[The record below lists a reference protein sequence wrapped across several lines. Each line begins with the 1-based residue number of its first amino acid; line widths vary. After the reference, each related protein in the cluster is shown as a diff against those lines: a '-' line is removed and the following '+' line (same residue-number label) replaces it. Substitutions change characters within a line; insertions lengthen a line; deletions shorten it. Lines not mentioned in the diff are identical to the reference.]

1 MTGPSAAAAAVDQN
15 LAAMSDLSRSIA
27 ERIEA
32 ATGSGSATGSPA
44 GTGAAAPAG
53 TADQPAAGD
62 QAVAPSANGAAQE
75 PSAERRQRVHG
86 PRVTVSRASG
96 MVGGSASASQQAHL
110 DDLVRRYTA
119 KTATSKEIA
128 QRYRRVLADSR
139 AVVGF
144 RSKTKE
150 MLYPIAGRRA
160 HGSRL
165 EDIDGN
171 RYVDITMGFGVLLFG
186 HEPDFVSEAVREHLS
201 RGIQLGPRNVETGE
215 AAELLAE
222 LTGMERVAFANSG
235 TEANSAAIRLARAAT
250 GRRRIVTF
258 HGAYHG
264 HADNVLGRSAGTG
277 ADRITVPV
285 STGIPSASVADLLVL
300 DYGSDASLEVIA
312 EHADDIAAV
321 IIEPVQSRHPSLRP
335 VGFVRQLRE
344 LTRRHGIV
352 LMFDEMLTGFRPA
365 PRGAQE
371 LYGVTPDLAT
381 YGKLLGGG
389 FPIGAIAGRADIMD
403 GVDGGFWQYGDA
415 SYPPADTTFFGGTY
429 IQHPVSMVAA
439 RAVLTHLK
447 EHSPRLQERLNA
459 RTAGLADSLNRFFE
473 DEEFPLSV
481 SHFGS
486 QFRFEHRADMELLYH
501 HLMLRGVHVW
511 EWRNFFLSTAHS
523 DGDIAF
529 IADAVRGSMRDLR
542 AAGFFPGGPKVLPTP
557 GGQAPAQAQTPP
569 QAQAPTRAQIP
580 VATQGPTATQG
591 PGIVRLPEVTQ
602 PPAGAQAPAVAQA
615 PAPRTEPG
623 SRTAVAARRAPDFS
637 IYFFGDYP
645 QEEAE
650 AEAGAD
656 AGSPA
661 AAPGKYDHI
670 LETARF
676 ADQHGFHALWMP
688 ERHFHSFGGLFPN
701 PVVLAAALARETR
714 HVRLNAGS
722 VVLPLH
728 DPVRVAEEWSM
739 ADNLSGGRVGIG
751 CASGWHANDFVFFP
765 EHFGRH
771 KEMMY
776 EQVEQVRR
784 LWRGEAVRRTG
795 GDGETEVRLFPRP
808 VQDAPPMYT
817 AVVGN
822 PASYVAAAR
831 NDVGVVTNLMTQSV
845 EQLAENIALY
855 RRTRAE
861 HGLDPDAGRV
871 AVLLH
876 TYLAADHRT
885 ARAEAY
891 EPLARYMRAS
901 LSLFGNVAN
910 SLGHN
915 VDLSALSEDD
925 LDVLFRRA
933 YDRYCDQRALI
944 GTPETVASV
953 VDAVSAAGAD
963 EIVSLVDFGVQ
974 PGALRTGLTHI
985 DALRRR
991 YHAPGADALTAAQAG
1006 ADAGVNTDTSTG
1018 ASAGARTSVS
1028 HVSAA
1033 PLSPGQQ
1040 RIWFLERM
1048 LPGRTAYNET
1058 KAIRLDGPLDVPAL
1072 RTALGELVA
1081 RHEGLRTVFREIDDA
1096 PCQLVLPPSAPDFA
1110 VLDRTGAGADGEEA
1124 ADAAV
1129 RAVLADESARRF
1141 DLVDGPLF
1149 VTRLV
1154 KLGEERH
1161 VLVFSLHHIVV
1172 DAASATV
1179 LARDLSA
1186 LYRAAHRGSDAGLPA
1201 LTGTYADHA
1210 RAQLR
1215 ALDDPAGAVDL
1226 RYWLD
1231 TLGGELPVLEL
1242 PCDRPRPAAMTS
1254 NGRAVFHRL
1263 APELSDR
1270 LRDLSRQRRG
1280 TLFMTLLAGFTAMLH
1295 RVTGQRDIVVGTPIS
1310 DRPQGTEDL
1319 LGFFVNT
1326 LALRFDLSGDPEFGT
1341 FLDRVRGVALDAYD
1355 HADVPFEAVVRE
1367 LAPARTTDRTPVFQV
1382 LAEFESSDPFR
1393 FDLPGVRATVI
1404 DAGPDKALTDLAVYF
1419 TDQPEGIRCHLE
1431 YNTDLFDADTVDG
1444 FFRTFRDLLEAAVR
1458 EPGTPLSRLGAT
1470 PARQETAQ
1478 AVTPS
1483 PEQPATTTAAR
1494 QRGMVT
1500 VPPVEPAAQPV
1511 PAAWQQGPVRPVAR
1525 ATVHELVARR
1535 AADAPYRT
1543 AVHHGDDRL
1552 SYRELDARAER
1563 LAAVVRERSGTTA
1576 TATADG
1582 ADDVVALWLPRSTDL
1597 VVAMLA
1603 VLKSGLAYVPL
1614 DPSLGRARAA
1624 TVIAESGARLL
1635 LSTGSRA
1642 DELDLPDGLAVID
1655 VAAENRTTDRT
1666 KKVPSDAAGPE
1677 SLCYVIYTSGSTGKP
1692 KGVAVPHS
1700 AVVDLCQW
1708 HHKRFAFTSADRSAL
1723 VCSQSF
1729 DASVLEIWPALT
1741 AGASL
1746 VIADDTV
1753 RADTAE
1759 LARWYA
1765 QQHVTFSI
1773 LPTALGEALLTLP
1786 PAEQPP
1792 LRHLL
1797 LGGDVM
1803 RTRPH
1808 PDVPYETVN
1817 VYGPTETTVLC
1828 TTQTVGPRTPGTG
1841 SGPIPIGRP
1850 ADNVSVRVLDAS
1862 GAPVPLGT
1870 VGELYVGGPGIARG
1884 YLGVPASA
1892 DDRFGPD
1899 PVGAESGAKALEG
1912 ATTAGSPGASGAGAP
1927 SAGTRFYR
1935 TGDLVRWTE
1944 DGALEFRGRADD
1956 QVKIR
1961 GYRVEPEE
1969 AARALNGLDGVRE
1982 AAVVARRDSRG
1993 EAYLAAYA
2001 VPADR
2006 DADDTTTAA
2015 GRRTYA
2021 DRLAR
2026 ELAARLPE
2034 YLVPRSWAVLTA
2046 LPLGG
2051 NGKMDRAA
2059 LPDPEIVTAA
2069 RPAPAF
2075 TPASAPVPAPVSG
2088 RPGQEARQTAP
2099 APASSADGPEPG
2111 LRDRIEH
2118 RLRALWADAFDLT
2131 ADAIGPDASFFDLGG
2146 HSIAAIRLVNRARE
2160 VFGQEYPM
2168 VRFYQEPTVRA
2179 MAAYLAGD
2187 TGTDAP
2193 SEDAEAGRSES
2204 PRVDAETRAGAGA
2217 GTGSDAGTGG
2227 RSGADTGTD
2236 TGADAGPDGA
2246 TDVVD
2251 RAPATYQQQG
2261 FIAQDDHPTPHVFNV
2276 ALRITLTGGLDLP
2289 ALRTALSQLIARHE
2303 SLRTRFVKEDGQWW
2317 QEILRPRPVDLQVED
2332 LTTGRN
2338 TRAGTAVAAEA
2349 MDAEI
2354 EQISAQAAA
2363 TRFDFGEGV
2372 APKLRLVRS
2381 GPSTWVLF
2389 FVLHHSTCD
2398 GWAVSVLLSDFA
2410 ALYGAAATGTPHTLA
2425 STVPQPTEY
2434 ARWQRETAP
2443 ERPDQRLLKYWAR
2456 ELDGAPFELALP
2468 LDRPRPETL
2477 SGQGRVVLFSVDSG
2491 LLTDVER
2498 LARKCGTT
2506 PYAVTTAAL
2515 GRLIGKLSGRTD
2527 VVANVAY
2534 ANRERRAFE
2543 SLMAC
2548 TAVGLP
2554 LRIRLDGV
2562 GTFTDLVRQ
2571 VAHTSIEGI
2580 DHIVSL
2586 RRLVEPLREEMG
2598 VEVPDHVP
2606 FGFAYQSSLQTDIEL
2621 PGVAAVVEDLAVPAA
2636 RTDLSIGLIP
2646 AGDTLTGY
2654 MEYSTDLWE
2663 HSTVEGWADAY
2674 VNLLAEEVRAA
2685 LAD

>member
-1 MTGPSAAAAAVDQN
+1 MA
-15 LAAMSDLSRSIA
+15 DLSRQIA
-27 ERIEA
+27 QRIEA
-32 ATGSGSATGSPA
+32 AAGGGNAEQPA
-44 GTGAAAPAG
+44 GRE
-53 TADQPAAGD
+53 QPAAD
-62 QAVAPSANGAAQE
+62 
-75 PSAERRQRVHG
+75 RRQRVHG
-86 PRVTVSRASG
+86 PRVTVSRGSG
-96 MVGGSASASQQAHL
+96 MVGGAASGTQQAHL

-119 KTATSKEIA
+119 KTGTSKEIA

-160 HGSRL
+160 RGSWL
-165 EDIDGN
+165 EDVDGN

-186 HEPDFVSEAVREHLS
+186 HEPEFVSEAVREHLS
-201 RGIQLGPRNVETGE
+201 RGIQLGPRNIETGE

-222 LTGMERVAFANSG
+222 LTGMQRVAFANSG

-250 GRRRIVTF
+250 GRSRVVTF

-264 HADNVLGRSAGTG
+264 HADNVLGRSTGTG
-277 ADRITVPV
+277 ADRTTVPV
-285 STGIPSASVADLLVL
+285 STGIPHNSVADLLVL
-300 DYGSDASLEVIA
+300 DYGSPASLEAIA

-321 IIEPVQSRHPSLRP
+321 IIEPVQSRHPSLQP
-335 VGFVRQLRE
+335 VEFVRQLRE

-403 GVDGGFWQYGDA
+403 GVDGGFWRYGDA

-459 RTAGLADSLNRFFE
+459 RTGELAGTLNRFLE
-473 DEEFPLSV
+473 DEEFPLRV

-523 DGDIAF
+523 DGDIEF
-529 IADAVRGSMRDLR
+529 IADAVRGSLR
-542 AAGFFPGGPKVLPTP
+542 ELRGAGFFPGGPKPVSTVAGVPAAKPVSTAAD
-557 GGQAPAQAQTPP
+557 APAAKPRPEQRMEDA
-569 QAQAPTRAQIP
+569 APG
-580 VATQGPTATQG
+580 VAWNTAA
-591 PGIVRLPEVTQ
+591 VRT
-602 PPAGAQAPAVAQA
+602 AAAPAKPPSTAVPAKTSSAA
-615 PAPRTEPG
+615 PAPADEL
-623 SRTAVAARRAPDFS
+623 RTAPATTAVPTRRTPDFS

-645 QEEAE
+645 QD
-650 AEAGAD
+650 D
-656 AGSPA
+656 AGTA
-661 AAPGKYDHI
+661 TGQGKYDHI

-676 ADQHGFHALWMP
+676 ADEHGFHALWMP

-701 PVVLAAALARETR
+701 PVVLVAALARETR
-714 HVRLNAGS
+714 RIRLNAGS

-765 EHFGRH
+765 ERFGRH

-776 EQVEQVRR
+776 DQVAQVRR
-784 LWRGEAVRRTG
+784 LWRGEAVRRAG
-795 GDGETEVRLFPRP
+795 GDGEAEVRLFPRP
-808 VQDAPPMYT
+808 VQDTPPLYT

-822 PASYVAAAR
+822 PASYAAAAR
-831 NDVGVVTNLMTQSV
+831 HDVGVVTNLMTQSV

-885 ARAEAY
+885 ARTEAY
-891 EPLARYMRAS
+891 QPLARYMRAS

-915 VDLSALSEDD
+915 VDLAALTEDD
-925 LDVLFRRA
+925 LDVLFHRA

-944 GTPETVASV
+944 GTADTVAPV
-953 VDAVSAAGAD
+953 VDAVGAAGAD
-963 EIVSLVDFGVQ
+963 EIVSLVDFGVA
-974 PGALRTGLTHI
+974 PDALRTGLAHI
-985 DALRRR
+985 DTLRRR
-991 YHAPGADALTAAQAG
+991 YHEPRADVRTVHRPSVRTPAPPIRAAAGKPVAPVRTAAEEP
-1006 ADAGVNTDTSTG
+1006 VPE
-1018 ASAGARTSVS
+1018 
-1028 HVSAA
+1028 SAA

-1072 RTALGELVA
+1072 RTALRGLVA
-1081 RHEGLRTVFREIDDA
+1081 RHEGLRTVFREIDDE
-1096 PCQLVLPPSAPDFA
+1096 PCQLVRPPSAPDFA
-1110 VLDRTGAGADGEEA
+1110 VLDRTNAGAAGE
-1124 ADAAV
+1124 DAAV
-1129 RAVLADESARRF
+1129 RAVLEEESARRF

-1149 VTRLV
+1149 VTRLI

-1172 DAASATV
+1172 DAASAGV

-1186 LYRAAHRGSDAGLPA
+1186 LYRAAHDGSDPGLPA
-1201 LTGTYADHA
+1201 LTRTHADHA

-1215 ALDDPAGAVDL
+1215 TRDDSRGAAGLA
-1226 RYWLD
+1226 YWLG

-1263 APELSDR
+1263 DPELSTR
-1270 LRDLSRQRRG
+1270 LRDLSRQRRS

-1326 LALRFDLSGDPEFGT
+1326 LALRFDLSGDPDFGA
-1341 FLDRVRGVALDAYD
+1341 FLDRVRGIALDAYD
-1355 HADVPFEAVVRE
+1355 HADVPFETVVRE

-1382 LAEFESSDPFR
+1382 LAEFESGDPFR
-1393 FDLPGVRATVI
+1393 FDLPGVRATVL

-1458 EPGTPLSRLGAT
+1458 DPRTPLSRLGAT
-1470 PARQETAQ
+1470 ETRRSAGPAAGPAATTA
-1478 AVTPS
+1478 
-1483 PEQPATTTAAR
+1483 PAT
-1494 QRGMVT
+1494 G
-1500 VPPVEPAAQPV
+1500 PV
-1511 PAAWQQGPVRPVAR
+1511 PDEWQHGPVRPVAR
-1525 ATVHELVARR
+1525 AAVHELVARR

-1543 AVHHGDDRL
+1543 AVRCGDDLL
-1552 SYRELDARAER
+1552 SYRDLDTRAER
-1563 LAAVVRERSGTTA
+1563 LAAAVQERGVAAPADSGT
-1576 TATADG
+1576 DE
-1582 ADDVVALWLPRSTDL
+1582 VVALWLPRSADL

-1603 VLKSGLAYVPL
+1603 VLKSGRAYVPL

-1624 TVIAESGARLL
+1624 TVIAESGARIL
-1635 LSTGSRA
+1635 LSTGTEA
-1642 DELDLPDGLAVID
+1642 DALDLPAGVTVID
-1655 VAAENRTTDRT
+1655 VADRT
-1666 KKVPSDAAGPE
+1666 GTGRGGRTADGTTATGRPPHAKKPPSAVTGPE
-1677 SLCYVIYTSGSTGKP
+1677 SLCYVIYTSGSTGTP
-1692 KGVAVPHS
+1692 KGVAVPHRS
-1700 AVVDLCQW
+1700 VVDLCQW

-1741 AGASL
+1741 AGASV

-1753 RADTAE
+1753 RTDPLT

-1765 QQHVTFSI
+1765 RERVTFSI
-1773 LPTALGEALLTLP
+1773 LPTALGEALLALP
-1786 PAEQPP
+1786 LAEQPP

-1797 LGGDVM
+1797 LGGDVL

-1808 PDVPYETVN
+1808 PDVAYETVN

-1828 TTQTVGPRTPGTG
+1828 TTETVGPRTPETGTAA
-1841 SGPIPIGRP
+1841 IPIGRP
-1850 ADNVSVRVLDAS
+1850 VDNVRLRVLDAS
-1862 GAPVPLGT
+1862 GEPVPSGV
-1870 VGELYVGGPGIARG
+1870 VGELYVGGPGVARG
-1884 YLGVPASA
+1884 YLRAPELTKE
-1892 DDRFGPD
+1892 RFGTD
-1899 PVGAESGAKALEG
+1899 AGVGGSR
-1912 ATTAGSPGASGAGAP
+1912 TADAAGQA
-1927 SAGTRFYR
+1927 AGTAYYR
-1935 TGDLVRWTE
+1935 TGDLVRWTA
-1944 DGALEFRGRADD
+1944 DGALEFRGRLDD

-1969 AARALNGLDGVRE
+1969 ASRALNALDGVRE
-1982 AAVVARRDSRG
+1982 AAVLARRTSRG

-2001 VPADR
+2001 VPAEGDSGGMGGVG
-2006 DADDTTTAA
+2006 DATNVA
-2015 GRRTYA
+2015 GRQAYA

-2046 LPLGG
+2046 LPLAG
-2051 NGKMDRAA
+2051 NGKLDRAA

-2069 RPAPAF
+2069 RAGAEPFGAEPPGAEPSG
-2075 TPASAPVPAPVSG
+2075 TVRSATVRAG
-2088 RPGQEARQTAP
+2088 A
-2099 APASSADGPEPG
+2099 G
-2111 LRDRIEH
+2111 LCSQLET
-2118 RLRALWADAFDLT
+2118 RLRSLWADEFDLT
-2131 ADAIGPDASFFDLGG
+2131 ADAIGPEMSFFDLGG
-2146 HSIAAIRLVNRARE
+2146 HSIAAIRLVNRVRE

-2168 VRFYQEPTVRA
+2168 VRFYQEPTIRA
-2179 MAAYLAGD
+2179 MAAHLAG
-2187 TGTDAP
+2187 
-2193 SEDAEAGRSES
+2193 EA
-2204 PRVDAETRAGAGA
+2204 TGAG
-2217 GTGSDAGTGG
+2217 
-2227 RSGADTGTD
+2227 
-2236 TGADAGPDGA
+2236 GA
-2246 TDVVD
+2246 TDRGDAGEPAGAADADPEVVG
-2251 RAPATYQQQG
+2251 RAPATFQQRN
-2261 FIAQDDHPTPHVFNV
+2261 FIEQHHRHALPQVFNV
-2276 ALRITLTGGLDLP
+2276 ALRITLTGDLDVP
-2289 ALRTALSQLIARHE
+2289 ALRSALTQLCARHE
-2303 SLRTRFVKEDGQWW
+2303 SLRTRFVKDGEEWC
-2317 QEILRPRPVDLQVED
+2317 QEVLRPRPVDLPVED
-2332 LTTGRN
+2332 LTSRGR
-2338 TRAGTAVAAEA
+2338 TAAGASGVADAD
-2349 MDAEI
+2349 DAEVKR
-2354 EQISAQAAA
+2354 ISAEVAE
-2363 TRFDFGEGV
+2363 TRFDLTEGV
-2372 APKLRLVRS
+2372 APKLRLLRT

-2389 FVLHHSTCD
+2389 FLLHHSTCD
-2398 GWAVSVLLSDFA
+2398 GWAVSILLSDFA
-2410 ALYGAAATGTPHTLA
+2410 ALYGAAVTGEPHTLA

-2434 ARWQRETAP
+2434 ARWQRETIGDKADM
-2443 ERPDQRLLKYWAR
+2443 RVLKYWAR
-2456 ELDGAPFELALP
+2456 ELEGASFPHGLP

-2477 SGQGRVVLFSVDSG
+2477 SGQGRVVLFTVGADVRA
-2491 LLTDVER
+2491 DVER
-2498 LARKCGTT
+2498 LARKHGTT
-2506 PYAVTTAAL
+2506 PYAVTAAAL
-2515 GRLIGKLSGRTD
+2515 GRLAGKLSGKPEA
-2527 VVANVAY
+2527 VLFVSY

-2548 TAVGLP
+2548 TVAGFP
-2554 LRIRLDGV
+2554 LRVRAAMEE
-2562 GTFTDLVRQ
+2562 TFTGLVRR
-2571 VAHTSIEGI
+2571 VTLASTEGI
-2580 DHIVSL
+2580 DHVMPL
-2586 RRLVEPLREEMG
+2586 RRLAKALREELG
-2598 VEVPDHVP
+2598 VEIPDRVPL
-2606 FGFAYQSSLQTDIEL
+2606 GFQYQNSLETDIEL
-2621 PGVAAVVEDLAVPAA
+2621 PGVTAAVEDLAVPAS
-2636 RTDLSIGLIP
+2636 RSEFNLGLVP
-2646 AGDTLTGY
+2646 AGDALAGY
-2654 MEYSTDLWE
+2654 VEYSTDLWD
-2663 HSTVEGWADAY
+2663 HATIEGWAADY
-2674 VNLLAEEVRAA
+2674 VTLLTEEVRAA
-2685 LAD
+2685 LAE

>member
-1 MTGPSAAAAAVDQN
+1 MA
-15 LAAMSDLSRSIA
+15 DLSRQIA
-27 ERIEA
+27 QRIEA
-32 ATGSGSATGSPA
+32 AA
-44 GTGAAAPAG
+44 GGGHAER
-53 TADQPAAGD
+53 PAAHEE
-62 QAVAPSANGAAQE
+62 PAAD
-75 PSAERRQRVHG
+75 RRQRVHG
-86 PRVTVSRASG
+86 PRVTVSRTSG
-96 MVGGSASASQQAHL
+96 MVGGSASEAQQAHL

-144 RSKTKE
+144 RSRTKE

-160 HGSRL
+160 SGSWL
-165 EDIDGN
+165 EDVDGN

-186 HEPDFVSEAVREHLS
+186 HEPEFVSEAVREHLS

-222 LTGMERVAFANSG
+222 LTGMQRVAFANSG

-250 GRRRIVTF
+250 GRSRIVTF

-277 ADRITVPV
+277 ADRTTVPV
-285 STGIPSASVADLLVL
+285 STGIPHNSVADLLVL
-300 DYGSDASLEVIA
+300 DYGSPASLEAVA
-312 EHADDIAAV
+312 EQADDIAAV

-335 VGFVRQLRE
+335 VEFVRQLRE

-459 RTAGLADSLNRFFE
+459 RTDELAGTLNRFLE
-473 DEEFPLSV
+473 DEEFPLRV

-523 DGDIAF
+523 DGDIEF
-529 IADAVRGSMRDLR
+529 IADAVRGSLR
-542 AAGFFPGGPKVLPTP
+542 ELRGAGFFPGGPK
-557 GGQAPAQAQTPP
+557 
-569 QAQAPTRAQIP
+569 
-580 VATQGPTATQG
+580 
-591 PGIVRLPEVTQ
+591 
-602 PPAGAQAPAVAQA
+602 AVAAAPRPKQVTA
-615 PAPRTEPG
+615 PAPATATAPEPRPEKRVVDAAPG
-623 SRTAVAARRAPDFS
+623 VAWNAAAARTAAVPSVPARRAPDFS

-645 QEEAE
+645 QDDTA
-650 AEAGAD
+650 
-656 AGSPA
+656 PA
-661 AAPGKYDHI
+661 TGQGKYDHI

-701 PVVLAAALARETR
+701 PVVLVAALARETR
-714 HVRLNAGS
+714 RIRLNAGS

-751 CASGWHANDFVFFP
+751 CAGGWHANDFVFFP
-765 EHFGRH
+765 ERFGRH

-776 EQVEQVRR
+776 DQVAQVRR
-784 LWRGEAVRRTG
+784 LWRGEALRRAG

-808 VQDAPPMYT
+808 VQDTPPMYT

-822 PASYVAAAR
+822 PASYAAAAR

-885 ARAEAY
+885 ARTEAY

-915 VDLSALSEDD
+915 VDLAALSEDD
-925 LDVLFRRA
+925 LDVLFHRA

-944 GTPETVASV
+944 GTADTVAPV
-953 VDAVSAAGAD
+953 VDAVGAAGAD
-963 EIVSLVDFGVQ
+963 EIVSLVDFGVA
-974 PGALRTGLTHI
+974 PDVLRTGLTHI
-985 DALRRR
+985 DTLRRR
-991 YHAPGADALTAAQAG
+991 YHEPSADLRTAPRPSARTPAPPARPAAAGEPAASARTAAG
-1006 ADAGVNTDTSTG
+1006 EPVHE
-1018 ASAGARTSVS
+1018 SV
-1028 HVSAA
+1028 A

-1072 RTALGELVA
+1072 RTALRGLVA
-1081 RHEGLRTVFREIDDA
+1081 RHEGLRTVFREIDDE
-1096 PCQLVLPPSAPDFA
+1096 PCQLVRPPSAPDFA
-1110 VLDRTGAGADGEEA
+1110 VLDRTDAGPAGE
-1124 ADAAV
+1124 DAAV
-1129 RAVLADESARRF
+1129 RAVLEEESARRF

-1149 VTRLV
+1149 VTRLI
-1154 KLGEERH
+1154 KLGKERH
-1161 VLVFSLHHIVV
+1161 VLVLSLHHIVV
-1172 DAASATV
+1172 DAASAAV

-1186 LYRAAHRGSDAGLPA
+1186 LYRAAHDGSDPGLPA
-1201 LTGTYADHA
+1201 LTSTYADHA
-1210 RAQLR
+1210 RDRLHT
-1215 ALDDPAGAVDL
+1215 LDDPRAAADL
-1226 RYWLD
+1226 KYWLGA
-1231 TLGGELPVLEL
+1231 LGGQLPVLEL
-1242 PCDRPRPAAMTS
+1242 PCDRPRPATMTS

-1263 APELSDR
+1263 APELSAR

-1295 RVTGQRDIVVGTPIS
+1295 RVTGQRDIVVGTPMS

-1326 LALRFDLSGDPEFGT
+1326 LALRFDLSGDPDFGA

-1355 HADVPFEAVVRE
+1355 HADVPFETVVRE

-1382 LAEFESSDPFR
+1382 LAEFESGDPFR
-1393 FDLPGVRATVI
+1393 FDLPGVRATVL

-1458 EPGTPLSRLGAT
+1458 DPGTPLSRLGVTQTRRAVD
-1470 PARQETAQ
+1470 PA
-1478 AVTPS
+1478 
-1483 PEQPATTTAAR
+1483 ATTA
-1494 QRGMVT
+1494 
-1500 VPPVEPAAQPV
+1500 PADGPV
-1511 PAAWQQGPVRPVAR
+1511 PAEWQHGPARPVAR

-1543 AVHHGDDRL
+1543 AVRCGEDRL
-1552 SYRELDARAER
+1552 GYRELDTRAEW
-1563 LAAVVRERSGTTA
+1563 LAAVIQEHRAA
-1576 TATADG
+1576 TPAPADG
-1582 ADDVVALWLPRSTDL
+1582 GPEEVVALWLPRSTDL

-1603 VLKSGLAYVPL
+1603 VLKSGRAYVPL

-1624 TVIAESGARLL
+1624 TVIAECGARLL
-1635 LSTGSRA
+1635 LSTGSGA
-1642 DELDLPDGLAVID
+1642 CALDLPDGVTVID
-1655 VAAENRTTDRT
+1655 VAHDAGAGAERRGRIGSAGQTGGGTIRADRT
-1666 KKVPSDAAGPE
+1666 PHPKKQPPATPGPE
-1677 SLCYVIYTSGSTGKP
+1677 SLCYVIYTSGSTGTP
-1692 KGVAVPHS
+1692 KGVAVPHRS
-1700 AVVDLCQW
+1700 VVDLCQW

-1741 AGASL
+1741 AGASV

-1753 RADTAE
+1753 RADPRT

-1765 QQHVTFSI
+1765 RERVTFSI
-1773 LPTALGEALLTLP
+1773 LPTALGEALLALP
-1786 PAEQPP
+1786 PTEQPP

-1797 LGGDVM
+1797 LGGDVL

-1808 PDVPYETVN
+1808 PDVAYETVN

-1828 TTQTVGPRTPGTG
+1828 TTETVGPRTADATETG
-1841 SGPIPIGRP
+1841 ADAIPIGRP
-1850 ADNVSVRVLDAS
+1850 VDNVRLRVLDAS
-1862 GAPVPLGT
+1862 GAPVPQGE
-1870 VGELYVGGPGIARG
+1870 VGELYVGGPGVARG
-1884 YLGVPASA
+1884 YLGAPELTEE
-1892 DDRFGPD
+1892 RFGAD
-1899 PVGAESGAKALEG
+1899 PCGRAAGMDGGGPAAAG
-1912 ATTAGSPGASGAGAP
+1912 QPADTTY
-1927 SAGTRFYR
+1927 YR
-1935 TGDLVRWTE
+1935 TGDLVRWRG
-1944 DGALEFRGRADD
+1944 DGALEFRGRLDD

-1969 AARALNGLDGVRE
+1969 TSRVLSALHGVRE
-1982 AAVVARRDSRG
+1982 ATVQARRTSRG

-2006 DADDTTTAA
+2006 DAGDTATAA
-2015 GRRTYA
+2015 GRQAYA

-2026 ELAARLPE
+2026 ELASRLPE

-2046 LPLGG
+2046 LPLAG
-2051 NGKMDRAA
+2051 NGKLDRAA
-2059 LPDPEIVTAA
+2059 LPEPEIVTAA
-2069 RPAPAF
+2069 PPGAGQSGIAG
-2075 TPASAPVPAPVSG
+2075 TASGATRTGSRTAHTGSG
-2088 RPGQEARQTAP
+2088 TARTGSGTARTGSGTARTGSGTARTGSGIARTGSGTAHAGPGTTRTGSGTATG
-2099 APASSADGPEPG
+2099 AG
-2111 LRDRIEH
+2111 LRARLED
-2118 RLRALWADAFDLT
+2118 RLRSLWADAFDLA
-2131 ADAIGPDASFFDLGG
+2131 ADAIGPETSFFDLGG
-2146 HSIAAIRLVNRARE
+2146 HSIAAIRLVNRVRE

-2179 MAAYLAGD
+2179 MAAYLAGEA
-2187 TGTDAP
+2187 TGAGEATDAGDGGDP
-2193 SEDAEAGRSES
+2193 AGS
-2204 PRVDAETRAGAGA
+2204 
-2217 GTGSDAGTGG
+2217 
-2227 RSGADTGTD
+2227 
-2236 TGADAGPDGA
+2236 ADAAPK
-2246 TDVVD
+2246 VVG
-2251 RAPATYQQQG
+2251 RAPATFQQQN
-2261 FIAQDDHPTPHVFNV
+2261 FINQHHRHALPQVFNV
-2276 ALRITLTGGLDLP
+2276 ALRITLTGDLDIP
-2289 ALRTALSQLIARHE
+2289 ALRVALTQLCARHE
-2303 SLRTRFVKEDGQWW
+2303 SLRTRFVKDGEEWW
-2317 QEILRPRPVDLQVED
+2317 QEVLRPRPVDLPVED
-2332 LTTGRN
+2332 LTGRGDPADGPS
-2338 TRAGTAVAAEA
+2338 TVTDADDAEA
-2349 MDAEI
+2349 AR
-2354 EQISAQAAA
+2354 ISAEAARISA
-2363 TRFDFGEGV
+2363 ESERISAESGRIGAEPERISAEAEEIGAEAEEIGAEVKRISAEVAETRFDLTESV
-2372 APKLRLVRS
+2372 APKLRLLRT
-2381 GPSTWVLF
+2381 GPSSWVLLF
-2389 FVLHHSTCD
+2389 LLHHSTCD
-2398 GWAVSVLLSDFA
+2398 GWAVSILLSDFA
-2410 ALYGAAATGTPHTLA
+2410 ALYGAAVTGEPHTLA

-2434 ARWQRETAP
+2434 ARWQRETIGDKAD
-2443 ERPDQRLLKYWAR
+2443 ERVLKYWAR
-2456 ELDGAPFELALP
+2456 ELEGASFPHGLP

-2477 SGQGRVVLFSVDSG
+2477 SGQGRVVLFTVGADVRA
-2491 LLTDVER
+2491 DVER
-2498 LARKCGTT
+2498 LARKHGTT
-2506 PYAVTTAAL
+2506 PYAVTISAL
-2515 GRLIGKLSGRTD
+2515 GRLVGKLSGKPET
-2527 VVANVAY
+2527 VLFVSY

-2548 TAVGLP
+2548 TVAGFP
-2554 LRIRLDGV
+2554 LRVRTAAEE
-2562 GTFTDLVRQ
+2562 TFTGLVRR
-2571 VAHTSIEGI
+2571 VTLATTEGI
-2580 DHIVSL
+2580 DHVMPL
-2586 RRLVEPLREEMG
+2586 RRLAKALREELG
-2598 VEVPDHVP
+2598 VGIPDRVPL
-2606 FGFAYQSSLQTDIEL
+2606 GFQFQNSLETDIEL
-2621 PGVAAVVEDLAVPAA
+2621 PGVTAAVEDLAVPAS
-2636 RTDLSIGLIP
+2636 RSEFNLGLVP
-2646 AGDTLTGY
+2646 AGDALAGY
-2654 MEYSTDLWE
+2654 VEYSTDLWD
-2663 HSTVEGWADAY
+2663 HATIEGWAADY
-2674 VNLLAEEVRAA
+2674 VTLLAEEVRTA
-2685 LAD
+2685 LAE